1 MQAPSFSIYT
11 NNGSAC
17 GNNFTNDTHQVRLS
31 FDCACP
37 HFLAKQ
43 LLEASVARLSCE
55 DPYWPEDEEYWP
67 DVDPHSAELTADGD
81 VDQFACRRLESI
93 KADLDVEAMKKK
105 FGISDEDMETARGQL
120 ARQPAL
126 PRSHLPAFLR
136 GRLCSDG
143 LCPGLG
149 VLPPGRTCEKGS
161 GLSVGSQLH
170 LPNAARVRMTLER
183 VKKRVTIS
191 RGSFQEVRS

>member
-17 GNNFTNDTHQVRLS
+17 GNDFTNDTHQVRLS
-31 FDCACP
+31 FDCARP
-37 HFLAKQ
+37 YFLAKQ

-93 KADLDVEAMKKK
+93 KADLDVEAIKKK

-126 PRSHLPAFLR
+126 PAESPSRVSSRAPMFRRTLSRS
-136 GRLCSDG
+136 
-143 LCPGLG
+143 
-149 VLPPGRTCEKGS
+149 GS
-161 GLSVGSQLH
+161 V
-170 LPNAARVRMTLER
+170 AARTYM
-183 VKKRVTIS
+183 
-191 RGSFQEVRS
+191 